1 MTPDPLISC
10 LLGGALGDSLG
21 LPAENMNAS
30 RIARRWPGPLRH
42 RFLGKRGMVSDD
54 TEHAVMT
61 LLSLQESGGDVAR
74 FTKALARRLRWWLA
88 GVPAGIG
95 LATARSIMRLWF
107 GVSPAKSGVWSAGN
121 GPMMRAAVI
130 GTYFARDATAREA
143 FTTASARITHSDPR
157 AAEAARLI
165 AEAAALAVA
174 GEAEEE
180 KILRTLGAL
189 LESNGMK
196 ERFAM
201 LHASL
206 AAGDTVGVFANRI
219 GRKEGFV
226 SGFAPDSAA
235 VALCAWLRHR
245 HDFRATIESVVRC
258 GGDTDTVAFI
268 AGSLAGIDGGAAG
281 MPPEW
286 IRGLRDYPFHGEV
299 LQDADRLRTLRYP
312 NWPASLIRNAF
323 FFTVVVVHIFRRFLP
338 PY

>member
-1 MTPDPLISC
+1 MTSDSLISC

-42 RFLGKRGMVSDD
+42 RFLGNRGMVSDD

-61 LLSLQESGGDVAR
+61 LLSLNESGGDPAR

-88 GVPAGIG
+88 GIPAGIG
-95 LATARSIMRLWF
+95 LATARSITRLWL
-107 GVSPAKSGVWSAGN
+107 GVNPAKSGVWSAGN

-130 GTYFARDATAREA
+130 GVHFANDPASRRSFADA
-143 FTTASARITHSDPR
+143 SSRITHSDPR

-174 GEAEEE
+174 GETDEE
-180 KILRTLGAL
+180 KILRTLGGL
-189 LESNGMK
+189 LESSEMK
-196 ERFAM
+196 ERFAV

-206 AAGDTVGVFANRI
+206 AAGDPVAVLADRI

-245 HDFRATIESVVRC
+245 HDFRATIESVVRA

-268 AGSLAGIDGGAAG
+268 AGSLAGIDCGAENL
-281 MPPEW
+281 PQDW
-286 IRGLRDYPFHGEV
+286 IKGLRDYPFNAKL
-299 LQDADRLRTLRYP
+299 LQDPDRLKALRYP
-312 NWPASLIRNAF
+312 NWPVSVVRNGF
-323 FFTVVVVHIFRRFLP
+323 FFTVVIAHIFRRFLP